1 MIPHTPGIDPFRF
14 WWTEEDLSNEDAES
28 LLESYSHKDNA
39 HPHILRDFFTSHFSK
54 YCASHQVQ
62 EEKLKVM
69 NSLISCKTGKLGYT
83 LIHCKECGRM
93 EMRACAC
100 GNRNC
105 PSCGYLNE
113 RRWVA
118 LRQAEVIPGIPY
130 FHLVFTLPHDLT
142 QIMYQNQR
150 ETLNLLFQSTKDTI
164 LVLSRDKLKM
174 IPGILMVLHT
184 FGSDLSLHYHLHVL
198 VSGGG
203 LTFDKKEFKRC
214 LSNKFFLPV
223 KAIKK
228 LFRRRFMDGLKQL
241 RKVRNLSFFNDAER
255 YRNSYTWKELL
266 NTCYS
271 ADWNVEI
278 KYLAPVNGSE
288 KQETE
293 STDNAI
299 TYFARYTNRT
309 AISDSRIESYND
321 ESICFHYKDYDRS
334 SYTWKS
340 MTLGVDEFI
349 RRFLMHILPS
359 GFTRIRSAG
368 FMAGC
373 VRKKNLE
380 LIYSLLNSEYKE
392 SPVKSMKATELISH
406 FYHRDVTICE
416 KCHGTLEIYPRM
428 SRISAA
434 QMIRAS

>member
-1 MIPHTPGIDPFRF
+1 
-14 WWTEEDLSNEDAES
+14 
-28 LLESYSHKDNA
+28 
-39 HPHILRDFFTSHFSK
+39 
-54 YCASHQVQ
+54 
-62 EEKLKVM
+62 
-69 NSLISCKTGKLGYT
+69 
-83 LIHCKECGRM
+83 
-93 EMRACAC
+93 
-100 GNRNC
+100 
-105 PSCGYLNE
+105 
-113 RRWVA
+113 
-118 LRQAEVIPGIPY
+118 
-130 FHLVFTLPHDLT
+130 
-142 QIMYQNQR
+142 
-150 ETLNLLFQSTKDTI
+150 
-164 LVLSRDKLKM
+164 
-174 IPGILMVLHT
+174 
-184 FGSDLSLHYHLHVL
+184 
-198 VSGGG
+198 
-203 LTFDKKEFKRC
+203 
-214 LSNKFFLPV
+214 
-223 KAIKK
+223 
-228 LFRRRFMDGLKQL
+228 MD
-241 RKVRNLSFFNDAER
+241 V
-255 YRNSYTWKELL
+255 
-266 NTCYS
+266 
-271 ADWNVEI
+271 

-321 ESICFHYKDYDRS
+321 ESICFRYKDYDRS